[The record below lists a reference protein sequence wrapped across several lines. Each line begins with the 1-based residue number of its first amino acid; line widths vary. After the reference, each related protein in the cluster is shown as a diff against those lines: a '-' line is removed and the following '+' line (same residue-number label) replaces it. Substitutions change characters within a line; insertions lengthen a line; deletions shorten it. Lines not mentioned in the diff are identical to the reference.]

1 MPGSL
6 HNESPSW
13 PVEGLQREL
22 EPLLAGIAVEVMAA
36 VDSTNSELM
45 RRIRQG
51 RRAPVVLVAE
61 RQSAGRGRQGR
72 TWLSHTDPNGQTHA
86 QASLTF
92 SLGLALQRGDLS
104 GLSLAVG
111 LALAEALHPDIGLK
125 WPNDLWWEGQ
135 KLGGI
140 LIETAN
146 QGPQRFVVIGV
157 GLNLTQPPASDL
169 RNPAAGLQHL
179 FPGLDAGTLL
189 ARVALPLAQALVN
202 FEAQGF
208 APLQTA
214 FCGRDILRDKALV
227 CSDGRS
233 GTGAGVDAHGA
244 LLLHTAHGLETVVSD
259 EVSVRPAPDS
269 SLPRP

>member
-1 MPGSL
+1 MSGVL
-6 HNESPSW
+6 HYNVPAW
-13 PVEGLQREL
+13 PVEHLQRAL
-22 EPLLAGIAVEVMAA
+22 EPLLSAITVEVVAE

-45 RRIRQG
+45 RRMRQG
-51 RRAPVVLVAE
+51 QRAPVLLVAE

-72 TWLSHTDPNGQTHA
+72 TWLSHTDPHGQAHA

-92 SLGLALQRGDLS
+92 SLGLVLQRSDLS

-135 KLGGI
+135 KVGGI

-146 QGPQRFVVIGV
+146 QGPARCVVIGV

-179 FPGLDAGTLL
+179 FPGLDAATLL
-189 ARVALPLAQALVN
+189 ARVAPPLVRALAD
-202 FEAQGF
+202 FEGSGF
-208 APLQTA
+208 APVHAA
-214 FCGRDILRDKALV
+214 FSSRDILQGKALI

-233 GTGAGVDAHGA
+233 GVGAGVDLSGA
-244 LLLHTAHGLETVVSD
+244 LLLHTARGVETVLSD
-259 EVSVRPAPDS
+259 EVSVRPDPHNP
-269 SLPRP
+269 LP